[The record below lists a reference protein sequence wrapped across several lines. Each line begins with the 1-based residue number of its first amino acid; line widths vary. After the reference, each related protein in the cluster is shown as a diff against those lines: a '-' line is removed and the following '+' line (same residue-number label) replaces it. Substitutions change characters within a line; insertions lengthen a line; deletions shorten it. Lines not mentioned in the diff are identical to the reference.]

1 MSDTN
6 VVDRFKKE
14 VLCNGPEAVLPC
26 NLSDA
31 WLAEMQ
37 HSVERYFAAGQEG
50 KEEADEDEGMS
61 LPLLAL
67 INILFAKN
75 GGQVINIPATE
86 IFECLE
92 YYRLELALEDIRRK
106 TDVQTEPATLES
118 IFTNRK
124 VTINKI

>member
-1 MSDTN
+1 MSDN
-6 VVDRFKKE
+6 KVADRFNKE
-14 VLCNGPEAVLPC
+14 VLCKGPEAVLPC

-37 HSVERYFAAGQEG
+37 HSVERYFTAGQEG
-50 KEEADEDEGMS
+50 NEGSDEDEGMS

-86 IFECLE
+86 IFEYLE
-92 YYRLELALEDIRRK
+92 YYRLELALEDVRRK